1 MNEVGKTGVQA
12 FAAPHSL
19 ELADDRCPRRP
30 RLSRT
35 TPHRL
40 ALARPAG
47 RAGVAGRLRRT
58 PAGQAGAGV
67 LTEAPESFGSVLI
80 LQALPGTQGIY
91 GLLIA
96 FFVLNKLGLLGGGA
110 AVAVTWNQGLQIFAA
125 CLPCA
130 IVQWMSAIYQ
140 GKTSAASIQ
149 MISKKPE
156 AMGKAIIL
164 PAMVETYAVLALLTS
179 ILMLMGVQL

>member
-1 MNEVGKTGVQA
+1 LKG
-12 FAAPHSL
+12 
-19 ELADDRCPRRP
+19 ELDTMEYLGLTMA
-30 RLSRT
+30 LFGA
-35 TPHRL
+35 
-40 ALARPAG
+40 ALAAALSGIGSAIGIGIAG
-47 RAGVAGRLRRT
+47 GSAAGVM
-58 PAGQAGAGV
+58 
-67 LTEAPESFGSVLI
+67 TEDPNKFASCLI

-91 GLLIA
+91 GLLIT
-96 FFVLNKLGLLGGGA
+96 FFVLNKLGLLGGGT
-110 AVAVTWNQGLQIFAA
+110 AVALNWNQGLQIFAS
-125 CLPCA
+125 CMPIA
-130 IVQWMSAIYQ
+130 IVGWISAIYQ